1 MRGFFNVDNMSNNE
15 LFEKIKV
22 FNNEHNEYIPSKQE
36 IELFADELLDFLFP
50 LRARFSNSAPFSDLK
65 HELLFKKLEI
75 LLAPY
80 AEKNN
85 FDASALSTQFFQNL
99 SPVFDLLLLDA
110 EAIQRFDPAANSVEE
125 VITAYPGFYAVSL
138 YRISHILYTLG
149 IPTISRIISEHAHS
163 KTGIDIHPGATIG
176 KSFFIDHGTG
186 VVIGET
192 TLIGDNVKIYQGVTL
207 GALQVSKA
215 QAQKKRH
222 PTIEDNVM
230 IYSGATIL
238 GGDTIIGHDSVI
250 GGNVWLTAGVPSFSL
265 VFATHEVKVRNSKEF
280 VEPID
285 FVI

>member
-1 MRGFFNVDNMSNNE
+1 MQ
-15 LFEKIKV
+15 LT
-22 FNNEHNEYIPSKQE
+22 
-36 IELFADELLDFLFP
+36 
-50 LRARFSNSAPFSDLK
+50 
-65 HELLFKKLEI
+65 
-75 LLAPY
+75 
-80 AEKNN
+80 
-85 FDASALSTQFFQNL
+85 LSTAIL
-99 SPVFDLLLLDA
+99 SKPLA
-110 EAIQRFDPAANSVEE
+110 RIRF
-125 VITAYPGFYAVSL
+125 VIIGCRGHSTFRPGSQLSGRGNYSL
-138 YRISHILYTLG
+138 SRILCGIIVYRISHILYTLG
-149 IPTISRIISEHAHS
+149 IPTIPRIISEHAHS

-238 GGDTIIGHDSVI
+238 GGDTLIGHDSVI

>member
-1 MRGFFNVDNMSNNE
+1 MSNIA

-22 FNNEHNEYIPSKQE
+22 FNNEHKEYIPSKQE
-36 IELFADELLDFLFP
+36 IELFADELLNFLFP
-50 LRARFSNSAPFSDLK
+50 LRARYSNSAPFSDLK
-65 HELLFKKLEI
+65 HEILFKKLEL
-75 LLAPY
+75 LLAPF

-85 FDASALSTQFFQNL
+85 FDAAALSTAFFHNL

-110 EAIQRFDPAANSVEE
+110 EAIQRFDPAANSIEE

-149 IPTISRIISEHAHS
+149 IPTIPRIISEHAHS

-238 GGDTIIGHDSVI
+238 GGDTLIGHDSVI

>member
-1 MRGFFNVDNMSNNE
+1 MSNNE

-50 LRARFSNSAPFSDLK
+50 LRARFSNAAPFSDLK
-65 HELLFKKLEI
+65 HTLLFKKLEI
-75 LLAPY
+75 LLSPF

-138 YRISHILYTLG
+138 YRISHILYNLG
-149 IPTISRIISEHAHS
+149 IPAIPRIISEHAHS

-238 GGDTIIGHDSVI
+238 GGDTLIGHDSVI
-250 GGNVWLTAGVPSFSL
+250 GGNVWLTASVPSFSL